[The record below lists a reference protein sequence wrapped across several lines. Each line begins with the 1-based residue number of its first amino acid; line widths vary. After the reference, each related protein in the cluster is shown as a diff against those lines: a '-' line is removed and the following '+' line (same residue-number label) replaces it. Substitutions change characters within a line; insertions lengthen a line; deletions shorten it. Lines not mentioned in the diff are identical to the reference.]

1 MLSGRGAKVL
11 AAVLLAGGFGLP
23 LAGCSEE
30 KPAPLPPRVVHTV
43 VVDPKPL
50 KLEGQGSGTVEA
62 RYINNIGFLVSGRL
76 LSRNVDIGNSVKEG
90 DILATIDPV
99 DYESKL
105 TSAQSGVNNAQA
117 ALDQASGE
125 ESRFKQLLA
134 NGFTSQARY
143 DQALKD
149 LQAARAGLMGAQA
162 DLKLAKD
169 QLAYTTLNAPTDG
182 VVTQVGANVGQ
193 VVQAGEMVVQLSS
206 FDARDGVFSISV
218 LNIALARV
226 GMNVKVWLQAKPDVQ
241 TTGQVREIAPNA
253 DPITGTY
260 TVKVTLDN
268 PPPEMFIGAVVV
280 GEVNFQG
287 DIVVTLPATAILQT
301 GDSPAVWIVSEPD
314 STVKKVP
321 VTIGQY
327 DAKTVTVKG
336 GLETGERVVVAG
348 VNSLAEGQKVAIEQ
362 AGAK

>member
-1 MLSGRGAKVL
+1 MSFGRLTKLL
-11 AAVLLAGGFGLP
+11 AAILLPGAAGLF

-30 KPAPLPPRVVHTV
+30 KPEPLPPRAVRTV

-50 KLEGQGSGTVEA
+50 HLEGQGSGTIQA
-62 RYINNIGFLVSGRL
+62 RYVNNIGFLVSGRL
-76 LSRNVDIGNSVKEG
+76 LTRNVDIGDTVKEG
-90 DILATIDPV
+90 QLLATIDPV
-99 DYESKL
+99 DFESKL
-105 TSAQSGVNNAQA
+105 TSAQSEVNNAQA

-149 LQAARAGLMGAQA
+149 LQTARAGMMGARA
-162 DLKLAKD
+162 DLKLAQD
-169 QLAYTTLNAPTDG
+169 QLAYTTLKAPTDG

-206 FDARDGVFSISV
+206 FDARDGVFSVSV
-218 LNIALARV
+218 LNIALAKV
-226 GMNVKVWLQAKPDVQ
+226 GMNVNVWLQAKPDVK

-260 TVKVTLDN
+260 TVKVTLDA

-280 GEVNFQG
+280 GEVSLEG
-287 DIVVTLPATAILQT
+287 GVVTTLPATAILQT
-301 GDSPAVWIVSEPD
+301 GDDPAVWVVEAD
-314 STVKKVP
+314 NTVKKVP
-321 VTIGQY
+321 VTVGQY
-327 DAKTVTVKG
+327 DTKSVTLKA
-336 GLETGERVVVAG
+336 GLKAGERVVVVG

-362 AGAK
+362 AGAQ

>member
-1 MLSGRGAKVL
+1 MPMRGRQGAKVL
-11 AAVLLAGGFGLP
+11 AAFLLAGGLG

-30 KPAPLPPRVVHTV
+30 KPAPLPPRVVHTI

-50 KLEGQGSGTVEA
+50 SLEGQGSGTVQA
-62 RYINNIGFLVSGRL
+62 RYVNDIGFLVGGRL
-76 LSRNVDIGNSVKEG
+76 LTRNVDIGDTVKQG
-90 DILATIDPV
+90 DLLATIDPV
-99 DYESKL
+99 DFESKL
-105 TSAQSGVNNAQA
+105 TSAQSEVNNAQA
-117 ALDQASGE
+117 ALNQASGE

-149 LQAARAGLMGAQA
+149 LQVARAGLMGAQA
-162 DLKLAKD
+162 DLKLAQD
-169 QLAYTTLNAPTDG
+169 QLGYTTLKAPTDG
-182 VVTQVGANVGQ
+182 VVTRVGANVGQ

-206 FDARDGVFSISV
+206 FDARDGVFAISV
-218 LNIALARV
+218 LNIARAKV

-260 TVKVTLDN
+260 TVKVTLDDA
-268 PPPEMFIGAVVV
+268 PPEMFIGAVVV

-287 DIVVTLPATAILQT
+287 DIVVTLPSTAILQT
-301 GDSPAVWIVSEPD
+301 GDTPAVWVVSGPD
-314 STVKKVP
+314 NTVKKVP
-321 VTIGQY
+321 ITVGQY

-336 GLETGERVVVAG
+336 GLQAGDRVVVAG
-348 VNSLAEGQKVAIEQ
+348 VNSLAEGQKVAIDR
-362 AGAK
+362 AGS